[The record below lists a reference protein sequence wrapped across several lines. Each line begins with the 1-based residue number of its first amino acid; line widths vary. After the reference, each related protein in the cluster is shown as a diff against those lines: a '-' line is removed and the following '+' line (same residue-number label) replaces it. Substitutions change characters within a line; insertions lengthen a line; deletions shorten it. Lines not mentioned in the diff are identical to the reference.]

1 MFLWWYFP
9 VDIKGSIDGEY
20 FLEKY
25 QANKL

>member
-9 VDIKGSIDGEY
+9 DDIKGSIGGEY

-25 QANKL
+25 QGNKL